1 MKNFLPFWF
10 VVAYNRG
17 ISIYAQA
24 NLSNFPIRNS
34 FISMDSKSNKD
45 ATDEPK
51 GSILGE
57 YSNDGEA

>member
-24 NLSNFPIRNS
+24 NLSNFSIRNS
-34 FISMDSKSNKD
+34 FTSMYSKSSND
-45 ATDEPK
+45 ATDERK
-51 GSILGE
+51 GDIFGE
-57 YSNDGEA
+57 